1 MLDVALNNGRLI
13 DPAAGIDKTASIG
26 FQNGRVKIIS
36 DLPLNGRQVF
46 DVRDRIVCPGF
57 IDVHGHIDG
66 HRYGGQLDLLQGITT
81 TIGGNCGFSPSHV
94 DQFLEQQNQNGFV
107 INQAELVGESATLR
121 EAVGIIDP
129 YVPADDRSID
139 LMSAIAREKLEKG
152 AAGISLGLDYAPG
165 SCQKELLAMAR
176 LCAEYHRLLAVHTRM
191 TTCFDLNSLYELLNL
206 AKETGTRLL
215 ISHYVYQYHAGGVRP
230 GLEIIRTAREAGL
243 DVYLDSGMYV
253 SWTTG
258 VHTATYDE
266 RNLHDN
272 EMRFEDMV
280 VATGEYTGCRMT
292 REIYEK
298 IRASREESSVI
309 YLEGAENDPQVW
321 ECLMPAYAMPSTDS
335 MEYRP
340 GEGHPQIAGSFPRYL
355 RQMVREQGLLD
366 WPEAIRKA
374 TILPAQ
380 TARIRERGSL
390 QPGWKADAVV
400 FDPESIQDNARYP
413 HLGRPDAVPGGIDC
427 VFVNGRLAA
436 DHGQCTGETAGEVV
450 FYTK

>member
-1 MLDVALNNGRLI
+1 
-13 DPAAGIDKTASIG
+13 
-26 FQNGRVKIIS
+26 
-36 DLPLNGRQVF
+36 
-46 DVRDRIVCPGF
+46 
-57 IDVHGHIDG
+57 
-66 HRYGGQLDLLQGITT
+66 
-81 TIGGNCGFSPSHV
+81 
-94 DQFLEQQNQNGFV
+94 
-107 INQAELVGESATLR
+107 
-121 EAVGIIDP
+121 
-129 YVPADDRSID
+129 
-139 LMSAIAREKLEKG
+139 
-152 AAGISLGLDYAPG
+152 
-165 SCQKELLAMAR
+165 
-176 LCAEYHRLLAVHTRM
+176 
-191 TTCFDLNSLYELLNL
+191 
-206 AKETGTRLL
+206 
-215 ISHYVYQYHAGGVRP
+215 
-230 GLEIIRTAREAGL
+230 
-243 DVYLDSGMYV
+243 
-253 SWTTG
+253 
-258 VHTATYDE
+258 
-266 RNLHDN
+266 
-272 EMRFEDMV
+272 MRFEDMV
-280 VATGEYTGCRMT
+280 VATGEYTGCRVT

-436 DHGQCTGETAGEVV
+436 DHGGQPGLRNRRAAGQSADRYSVCRRGSVDPVSITGEGMETEASVKKEENENTKTGRNSYGRFVWRRFLRHKAGVISAVVLIILVTAAVLAPLIAPHAEKHQERSVSAGKVV
-450 FYTK
+450 